1 VPGGEV
7 RYRLSGDGPTVVLLH
22 GIGRSLEDWT
32 EQHALLSGEFRVLSV
47 DLPGFGRSG
56 PLRGPYS
63 LSALATSVEH
73 FLDSV
78 GECRPVHLVGNSL
91 GGAVAMQL
99 SVQAPARVTDLVLVN
114 SAGFGREVALALRL
128 LAVRPLGRWLLRPSR
143 SAVARTERTVFYDPA
158 LVTPERVELALA
170 LARQPRASRVLLEMC
185 RALGSFAGI
194 RPEWRDTL
202 LDAVADAGIPTL
214 VVWGDRDLILPH
226 AHLAAAAHRL
236 PHAQTHLFADTG
248 HMPQIERAE
257 ELAELLRR
265 FWGRDQAA
273 D

>member
-1 VPGGEV
+1 
-7 RYRLSGDGPTVVLLH
+7 
-22 GIGRSLEDWT
+22 
-32 EQHALLSGEFRVLSV
+32 
-47 DLPGFGRSG
+47 
-56 PLRGPYS
+56 
-63 LSALATSVEH
+63 
-73 FLDSV
+73 
-78 GECRPVHLVGNSL
+78 
-91 GGAVAMQL
+91 M
-99 SVQAPARVTDLVLVN
+99 
-114 SAGFGREVALALRL
+114 
-128 LAVRPLGRWLLRPSR
+128 
-143 SAVARTERTVFYDPA
+143 
-158 LVTPERVELALA
+158 TPERVELALA
-170 LARQPRASRVLLEMC
+170 LARQPHASRVSLEMC

-226 AHLAAAAHRL
+226 AHLAAAARRL
-236 PHAQTHLFADTG
+236 QHAQTHLFADTG